1 MKNLIC
7 ANCHKEIPAYT
18 PYFKVMDNFLQ
29 LKYFDAD
36 TDNVFCSPECLC
48 EALTVIEVPNDG
60 SKTLSEE
67 LNLVATDKNTQI
79 LEIDAKVYPEDAEVN
94 GVREHEPLENENPDD
109 VKYKMPGICKEKVSW
124 GTEWHWNVKVDIPT
138 GKILNW
144 PQGTTAKTWYKTSD
158 CCGLKYLGK
167 FYSDYVPEFLEIYD
181 SDCGDYIY
189 IEILEDGTIKD
200 WDAKA
205 CKDWL
210 KEHLEDF
217 S

>member
-7 ANCHKEIPAYT
+7 ANCHKEIHAGT

-29 LKYFDAD
+29 LRYFDAD
-36 TDNVFCSPECLC
+36 SDNVFCSQECLC
-48 EALTVIEVPNDG
+48 ESLSVIEVPNDG

-67 LNLVATDKNTQI
+67 LNLVAPDKNTQI
-79 LEIDAKVYPEDAEVN
+79 LEIDATVYPEDAEVN

-109 VKYKMPGICKEKVSW
+109 VDYKMPGICKEKVSW

-189 IEILEDGTIKD
+189 IEILADGTIKD